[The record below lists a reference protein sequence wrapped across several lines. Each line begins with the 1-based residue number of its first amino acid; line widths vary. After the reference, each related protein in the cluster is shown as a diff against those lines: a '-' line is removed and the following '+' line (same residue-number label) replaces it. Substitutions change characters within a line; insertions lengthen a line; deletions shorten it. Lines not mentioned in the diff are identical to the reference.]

1 MKLFRIF
8 AIAALALVSSASVQ
22 AGVVFSNMGSN
33 GLTDTGS
40 NTNTD
45 IVPTER
51 YAAGFTTGP
60 GIHQVN
66 WISIVGEINET
77 GSKTISIFSD
87 IAGSPGVLIGKSN
100 ATTVSGGRAVN
111 QFNFSGT
118 QLLANTKYW
127 VLPETGLAW
136 YQHVDDSVPTALNDS
151 GFMYEGVK
159 RFKDGGPWNTRS
171 IFFTIAIDTTVVPE
185 PALTSLLCLSGI
197 ALIRRRR
204 MKK

>member
-1 MKLFRIF
+1 MKLFKIF
-8 AIAALALVSSASVQ
+8 AIAALALVGSVRVQ
-22 AGVVFSNMGSN
+22 AGVVFSNMGGN
-33 GLTDTGS
+33 GLTDTAA
-40 NTNTD
+40 NQNVD
-45 IVPTER
+45 LVPTER
-51 YAAGFTTGP
+51 YASGFTTGP
-60 GIHQVN
+60 TLQQLN
-66 WISIVGEINET
+66 WISIVSENNDP
-77 GSKTISIFSD
+77 GSKTVSIFSD
-87 IAGSPGVLIGKSN
+87 NADSPGVLIGTSN

-136 YQHVDDSVPTALNDS
+136 YQHVDDSAPTALNDS
-151 GFMYEGVK
+151 GFTYAGVR

-171 IFFTIAIDTTVVPE
+171 IFFTIAIDSIFVPE

-197 ALIRRRR
+197 ALIRRR